1 MVRYLAA
8 SDDGV
13 QVGHLSVKSVHEAVE
28 KFGEEDGVKI
38 CDMKRDSTPEVSAE
52 EKHKSA
58 MDPVFATLREGKK
71 LQYHLGFEDGSTA
84 LNVKTKSSADAV
96 YEHGAR
102 RTTEIA
108 NNIYDWVSQEM
119 KKEKE
124 PLSFAQETSKTD
136 DDLRKKASSWQDI
149 LNRTSNSKD
158 DSTILR

>member
-1 MVRYLAA
+1 
-8 SDDGV
+8 V

-38 CDMKRDSTPEVSAE
+38 RDTKRDSTPEVSAE

-71 LQYHLGFEDGSTA
+71 LQDHLGFEDGSTT
-84 LNVKTKSSADAV
+84 LNVKTKASANAV
-96 YEHGAR
+96 YEHSAGRA
-102 RTTEIA
+102 TEIA
-108 NNIYDWVSQEM
+108 NDIYDWISQEM

-124 PLSFAQETSKTD
+124 PRSFAQEISKTD
-136 DDLRKKASSWQDI
+136 DDLHKKASSWQDI
-149 LNRTSNSKD
+149 LNRSNNSKD